1 MNIEHIALQ
10 VQDLQ
15 AAKAF
20 FLRYFQATA
29 GEPYHNHQTGLHT
42 CFLTF
47 EGGARLEL
55 MTRPGLSAARSDLPQ
70 TGFIHLAISLG
81 SREAV
86 NILTETLQA
95 DGYDVLSGP
104 RVTGD
109 GYYESCVQGPEGC
122 TLELTV

>member
-1 MNIEHIALQ
+1 MHVEHIALQ

-15 AAKAF
+15 AAQVF
-20 FLRYFQATA
+20 FLRYFHASA
-29 GEPYHNHQTGLHT
+29 SAPYHNPRTGLRT

-47 EGGARLEL
+47 EHGARLEI
-55 MTRPGLSAARSDLPQ
+55 MTRPDVAVAKPDLAQ
-70 TGFIHLAISLG
+70 TGFVHLAMSLG

-86 NILTETLQA
+86 NTLTETLQA
-95 DGYDVLSGP
+95 DGYTVFSGP

-122 TLELTV
+122 ILELTV

>member
-1 MNIEHIALQ
+1 MNIEHVALQ

-15 AAKAF
+15 VAKTF
-20 FLRYFQATA
+20 FLRYFQASV
-29 GEPYHNHQTGLHT
+29 GVPYHNQKTGLHT

-47 EGGARLEL
+47 DGGARLEL
-55 MTRPGLSAARSDLPQ
+55 MTRPGLSAARSDFPQ
-70 TGFIHLAISLG
+70 TGFSHLAISLG

-86 NILTETLQA
+86 NALTETLQA

-122 TLELTV
+122 MLELTV

>member
-1 MNIEHIALQ
+1 MHIEHIALQ

-15 AAKAF
+15 AAQAF
-20 FLRYFQATA
+20 FLRYFHASA
-29 GEPYHNHQTGLHT
+29 GAPYHNPRTGLRT

-47 EGGARLEL
+47 ENGARLEL
-55 MTRPGLSAARSDLPQ
+55 MTRPGLSAVKVAPAQ
-70 TGFIHLAISLG
+70 TGLIHLAMGLG

-86 NILTETLQA
+86 NTLTETLLA
-95 DGYDVLSGP
+95 DGYPVFSGP